1 MLTRATL
8 ATKPLAAKACLYN
21 ETRRIA
27 KTWNEL
33 ATVIASG
40 DFTSLG
46 RDEAAQRIYDQA
58 KQHYD
63 EYYGGIVNYVLTQ
76 RLKWSLDELR
86 QLQHTLD
93 PTRFYPEHTQLL
105 PNDFPYTLEPEI
117 THDVLWSKMPLNMD
131 HPDLKA
137 YLHRLFPDKDIL
149 FMIHTPALQSVG
161 AVPHGHVFTR
171 NKQVKGHS

>member
-1 MLTRATL
+1 M
-8 ATKPLAAKACLYN
+8 
-21 ETRRIA
+21 
-27 KTWNEL
+27 
-33 ATVIASG
+33 IASG
-40 DFTSLG
+40 DFTNLG

-58 KQHYD
+58 KQYYD

-76 RLKWSLDELR
+76 RLKWTLDELS

-93 PTRFYPEHTQLL
+93 PTRFYHEHTQLL